1 MIKQLVLQEICL
13 ECRGCCR
20 FREAESSWTPSLL
33 CEEAIAF
40 QNKGIQP
47 SFFSLE
53 KKKIL
58 PIWNERNDAFLC
70 PFVEED
76 TYHCQIYK
84 SRPLECQLYPFVLSS
99 RKEKIFLSVDLHC
112 PYMEDLRGS
121 TEIMEYAQYLELF
134 FSSSQRKKILHENQH
149 LIQPYEDVLDIIE
162 LL

>member
-1 MIKQLVLQEICL
+1 MIKQIVPQGMCL

-76 TYHCQIYK
+76 TYHCQIYDY
-84 SRPLECQLYPFVLSS
+84 RPLECALYPFLLSS
-99 RKEKIFLSVDLHC
+99 RKGRIFLSADIHC
-112 PYMEDLRGS
+112 PYMEEQGQS
-121 TEIMEYAQYLELF
+121 QEVKEYAQHLQHF
-134 FSSSQRKKILHENQH
+134 FSSNQGKKILHENQH